1 MAASTA
7 ALGVG
12 AVISGCALYGK
23 LVPPAT
29 PFGTY
34 DGEYLA
40 ASSLPG
46 DIFAPTSG
54 SVVAKP
60 RGYEACET
68 VNDLRAEVARRFH
81 TRPCLGTRELI
92 EAGSDEKG
100 FEKLTLGAYTY
111 ITYAEF
117 ESSAKAF
124 ASGLCSLTG
133 VVARDI
139 VTVYAETKAEWMLAL
154 HGCMAANLQVAT
166 VYATLG
172 AEGASFAINQTDS
185 KVCVADSKLLK
196 TLLTV
201 SEECKQLKYV
211 VTIGNVQ
218 AKLLA
223 DAKAK
228 GLTVLSTAEVIKAGM
243 GKNVSTTPAKPSDI
257 AVIMYTSG
265 TTGAPK
271 GVLISHAN
279 ILAGVAGLT
288 ETAMSGK
295 LTSDSEIVYL
305 AYLPLAHIMELALEH
320 VMLCLGA
327 ALAYGSPGTL
337 TDSAPKIKNC
347 IGDARE
353 ARPTV
358 LVCAPAVLDKI
369 RSAVTS
375 KITKSSKTKQLLFKL
390 AYNTAIKRRTK
401 NIKRGFVGSP
411 PFWNKLVFSKMQALL
426 GGRVQWIAS
435 GSAPL
440 DPDTQAF
447 VECCFNLPIVQG
459 YALTETCC
467 GGCGVSAGDVSPGT
481 VGGPM
486 ACCMYKLEDWEEGG
500 YKKKDKDDPSINAMR
515 GEVHIG
521 GPSVTMGYFIP
532 STPPRNDMEAKNIE
546 ELKGKNS
553 NDFYTDANG
562 TRWFKTGDIG
572 AVDNVQKRLAI
583 VDRKK
588 DLVKLRHGEYV
599 ALSKVEGVLQG
610 AAAIDQV
617 LCVGKGTMTTLC
629 AVIVPSKDHMV
640 ANGANTEAEEEAL
653 CKEAKYAEAF
663 GVIVKDAAKKRGL
676 SKTETPSVI
685 VLSPHP
691 WTVENDL
698 LTAAQKKK
706 RPQILASVQD
716 LVDAKYK

>member
-1 MAASTA
+1 MASLLFGAPSCPYGEFNDRTSYVAASKSEESDIFLPA
-7 ALGVG
+7 DGH
-12 AVISGCALYGK
+12 VIS
-23 LVPPAT
+23 
-29 PFGTY
+29 
-34 DGEYLA
+34 
-40 ASSLPG
+40 
-46 DIFAPTSG
+46 
-54 SVVAKP
+54 KP
-60 RGYEACET
+60 HGYEACET
-68 VNDLRAEVARRFH
+68 LNDLRKEVARRFDA
-81 TRPCLGTRELI
+81 RPCLGTRELI
-92 EAGSDEKG
+92 EASTDEKG
-100 FEKLTLGAYTY
+100 REKLTLGPYEY
-111 ITYAEF
+111 ISYAEF

-172 AEGASFAINQTDS
+172 ADGASFAINQTAS

-196 TLLTV
+196 VLLTV

-211 VTIGNVQ
+211 ITIGNVP

-228 GLTVLSTAEVIKAGM
+228 GLAVISAADVIEAGM
-243 GKNVSTTPAKPSDI
+243 GKDVSGPPAKPSDI

-271 GVLISHAN
+271 GVLMSHAN

-288 ETAMSGK
+288 ETATSGK
-295 LTSDSEIVYL
+295 LTADSEIVYL

-327 ALAYGSPGTL
+327 AVAYGSPGTF
-337 TDSAPKIKNC
+337 TDSAPKINNC
-347 IGDARE
+347 VGDASE

-369 RSAVTS
+369 RSAVMAKVS
-375 KITKSSKTKQLLFKL
+375 KASALSRWIFHMAIRAAMERRDSNIT
-390 AYNTAIKRRTK
+390 
-401 NIKRGFVGSP
+401 RGFVGSP
-411 PFWNKLVFSKMQALL
+411 PFWNKLVFSKMHAIL

-440 DPDTQAF
+440 DPDTQVF
-447 VECCFNLPIVQG
+447 VECCFNVPIVQG
-459 YALTETCC
+459 YALTETSC
-467 GGCGVSAGDVSPGT
+467 GGCCVSPGDVTPGT
-481 VGGPM
+481 VGGPL
-486 ACCMYKLEDWEEGG
+486 ASCMYKLEDWKEGG
-500 YKKKDKDDPSINAMR
+500 YMTADKDDPSINATR

-521 GPSVTMGYFIP
+521 GPSIAMGYFVP
-532 STPPRNDMEAKNIE
+532 STPARNDEEAKNIKQ
-546 ELKGKNS
+546 LVSKNAS
-553 NDFYTDANG
+553 DFYTDTNG
-562 TRWFKTGDIG
+562 TRWFVTGDIG
-572 AVDNVQKRLAI
+572 AVDNEHRRLMI

-599 ALSKVEGVLQG
+599 ALSKVEGVLQSD
-610 AAAIDQV
+610 AAIDQV
-617 LCVGKGTMTTLC
+617 LCVGKSTKTTLC
-629 AVIVPSKDHMV
+629 AVIVPSRDHMV
-640 ANGANTEAEEEAL
+640 ASGASTEAEKEAL
-653 CKEAKYAEAF
+653 CKDPKYAEAF
-663 GVIVKDAAKKRGL
+663 GAIVKDVAKKRGL
-676 SKTETPSVI
+676 SQTETPSVI
-685 VLSPHP
+685 VLSPHA

-706 RPQILASVQD
+706 RPQILASVREA
-716 LVDAKYK
+716 LDAAGY

>member
-172 AEGASFAINQTDS
+172 ADGASFAINQTAS

-196 TLLTV
+196 VLLTV

-211 VTIGNVQ
+211 ITIGNVP

-228 GLTVLSTAEVIKAGM
+228 
-243 GKNVSTTPAKPSDI
+243 
-257 AVIMYTSG
+257 
-265 TTGAPK
+265 
-271 GVLISHAN
+271 
-279 ILAGVAGLT
+279 
-288 ETAMSGK
+288 
-295 LTSDSEIVYL
+295 
-305 AYLPLAHIMELALEH
+305 
-320 VMLCLGA
+320 
-327 ALAYGSPGTL
+327 
-337 TDSAPKIKNC
+337 
-347 IGDARE
+347 
-353 ARPTV
+353 
-358 LVCAPAVLDKI
+358 
-369 RSAVTS
+369 
-375 KITKSSKTKQLLFKL
+375 
-390 AYNTAIKRRTK
+390 
-401 NIKRGFVGSP
+401 
-411 PFWNKLVFSKMQALL
+411 
-426 GGRVQWIAS
+426 
-435 GSAPL
+435 
-440 DPDTQAF
+440 
-447 VECCFNLPIVQG
+447 
-459 YALTETCC
+459 
-467 GGCGVSAGDVSPGT
+467 
-481 VGGPM
+481 
-486 ACCMYKLEDWEEGG
+486 
-500 YKKKDKDDPSINAMR
+500 
-515 GEVHIG
+515 
-521 GPSVTMGYFIP
+521 
-532 STPPRNDMEAKNIE
+532 
-546 ELKGKNS
+546 
-553 NDFYTDANG
+553 
-562 TRWFKTGDIG
+562 
-572 AVDNVQKRLAI
+572 
-583 VDRKK
+583 
-588 DLVKLRHGEYV
+588 
-599 ALSKVEGVLQG
+599 
-610 AAAIDQV
+610 
-617 LCVGKGTMTTLC
+617 
-629 AVIVPSKDHMV
+629 
-640 ANGANTEAEEEAL
+640 
-653 CKEAKYAEAF
+653 
-663 GVIVKDAAKKRGL
+663 
-676 SKTETPSVI
+676 
-685 VLSPHP
+685 
-691 WTVENDL
+691 
-698 LTAAQKKK
+698 
-706 RPQILASVQD
+706 
-716 LVDAKYK
+716 